1 MPALIL
7 YNKWGILCD
16 ELSLHF
22 FLLLTEVLK
31 TKTDFVLLACMIKP
45 RFFMPNQLFPSLGG
59 FVFCFF
65 FKKLSDLTLLH
76 QFRTAVTMTE

>member
-1 MPALIL
+1 MSSP
-7 YNKWGILCD
+7 CT
-16 ELSLHF
+16 F
-22 FLLLTEVLK
+22 FLLLIEVLK

-59 FVFCFF
+59 FVFF

-76 QFRTAVTMTE
+76 QFITAVTMTE

>member
-16 ELSLHF
+16 ELSLHWAPAK
-22 FLLLTEVLK
+22 VLK

-59 FVFCFF
+59 FVFFF
-65 FKKLSDLTLLH
+65 FFKLSDLTLLH